1 MSVNPASWTMSGGI
15 WAPSGSVYEASQ
27 DTRFRQSRPNLN
39 SEMARLVTRDKHR
52 AMTADA
58 RWIYTSFPIVSGCV
72 RQKASYVGASNFE
85 LNYTGENVEW
95 GRKAEKLLKQANKMC
110 DVRGPMFS
118 WAKNWWIGCCLW
130 DIDGDWFILFTED
143 ANGYPK
149 FQFLESYRVGNRW
162 GNSRMFINAGSNGQ
176 IVNQGEFEG
185 ARILNGIVYDDA
197 GAPIGYNVLGS
208 KPEFDKI
215 YSARDVMHVAN
226 PSWFSEGRPFPT
238 IAYSVLDLY
247 DVKETRNFEKIAQ
260 KMNSSIA
267 VLEKTASG
275 KRNINDLP
283 SPTDGSAPATT
294 AQGFHVESLEG
305 GMIRYIKSGTG
316 ELTAHES
323 RRPGDSW
330 LKFDRTILAGALYG
344 MDWRL
349 EMFDLSLLSGA
360 PVRGFQDNINQTIR
374 RRHGDLK
381 HYMLAANTWRLSK
394 FIERG
399 DLEEDPDWDQW
410 EAVQPREMTVDYKN
424 SSQTYRDNIRA
435 GIDNRWDACQRLN
448 GDPEQSMRNEARWL
462 QTRDRVAAEYGV
474 DPRELGTLAQPGD
487 PAPAASADSPADA
500 GKTQT
505 ELDNE

>member
-1 MSVNPASWTMSGGI
+1 MSVNPTSWTMSGGV
-15 WAPSGSVYEASQ
+15 WTPSGSIYEGSQ
-27 DTRFRQSRPNLN
+27 DSRYRLN
-39 SEMARLVTRDKHR
+39 RPELNAEMAQLVTREKHR
-52 AMTADA
+52 AMVSDA

-72 RQKASYVGASNFE
+72 RQKASYVGASNFD
-85 LNYTGENVEW
+85 LNYTGADVEW
-95 GRKAEKLLKQANKMC
+95 GRKAERLLKSANKMC
-110 DVRGPMFS
+110 DVRGPMFNWS
-118 WAKNWWIGCCLW
+118 KNWWIGCCLW
-130 DIDGDWFILFTED
+130 DIDGDWFILLTED
-143 ANGYPK
+143 ANGFPK

-162 GNSRMFINAGSNGQ
+162 GNHRMFVRDPRNGGQ

-185 ARILNGIVYDDA
+185 ARILNGIVYDDQ

-208 KPEFDKI
+208 RPENDKI
-215 YSARDVMHVAN
+215 YQAKDVMHVAN

-260 KMNSSIA
+260 KMNSAIA
-267 VLEKTASG
+267 VLEKNASG

-283 SPTDGSAPATT
+283 SPTDGSAASTS
-294 AQGFHVESLEG
+294 AQGFTVENFEG
-305 GMIRYIKSGTG
+305 GMIRYLKSGTG
-316 ELTAHES
+316 ELSAHES
-323 RRPGDSW
+323 RRPGDGW

-374 RRHGDLK
+374 NRWGDLK
-381 HYMLAANTWRLSK
+381 HYMIAANLWRLSK

-399 DLEEDPDWDQW
+399 DLEESADWDQW
-410 EAVQPREMTVDYKN
+410 EAVPPREMTVDYKN

-435 GIDNRWDACQRLN
+435 GIDNRWDATQRLH
-448 GDPEQSMRNEARWL
+448 GDPEQSLRSEARWIK
-462 QTRDRVAAEYGV
+462 TRNEIAKEFDLK
-474 DPRELGTLAQPGD
+474 PTELGTLSQPGD
-487 PAPAASADSPADA
+487 PSPPESAATSD
-500 GKTQT
+500 KTQT